1 MKINQLLI
9 PKSKTKTRPG
19 IKMTPKYIT
28 IHETGNSNKGANANA
43 HARLQYNGNSR
54 QASWHFQ
61 VDDKEIWQS
70 LPTNEVGWHAG
81 DGRGPG
87 NMSSIAI
94 EICVNSDGNFAKAR
108 ANAAWLAAKLMKD
121 HKIPIKNVVQHHKW
135 SGKNCPQKIR
145 AGGLWNSFIK
155 QVEGEYKK
163 MTAPKSEPGR
173 TSTGSAK
180 YRVVAGSFAE
190 KKNAEA
196 QVKKLKDK
204 GFDAFILPI

>member
-108 ANAAWLAAKLMKD
+108 ANAAWLVAKLMKD

-145 AGGLWNSFIK
+145 TDGLWSSFIK
-155 QVEGEYKK
+155 QVEEEYKK

-173 TSTGSAK
+173 TKAK

-196 QVKKLKDK
+196 QVAKLKK
-204 GFDAFILPI
+204 AGFDAFILPI